1 MAVEFKA
8 GLKDVVAVNS
18 SICTVD
24 GERGLLTYRGYDI
37 RDLAT
42 QATFEEVV
50 YLLWYGELPTP
61 AELAAFTGEL
71 AAARALPPA
80 VLDSLQASPLSAH
93 PLEVLR
99 TAVSVAG
106 MSDPDSRSNSREANL
121 RKAVRLTAQIPVMVG
136 AWHRLRTGRP
146 PVAPRPDGSAAA
158 NFLYVLTGRPPT
170 PTASRTMDMIF
181 VLHADHEINAS
192 TFAARVAVATFTDLH
207 SAITAAIGTLKG
219 PRHGGANEDV
229 LEMLL
234 EIGDPRR
241 AAPYIEERWARRAR
255 LSREERARPE
265 NRIPGWGHAV
275 YKVDDPRAGVLQE
288 MARQL
293 SAEAGTTP
301 VYETAVRVYET
312 MHRISDLPVNVDFF
326 SAVVYHALGI
336 PIDLCTSIFAAS
348 RISGWC
354 AHALEQYGDRLIRP
368 RAHYTGP
375 PPRPFVPLAARG
387 SPAG

>member
-24 GERGLLTYRGYDI
+24 GERGRLTYRGYDI

-42 QATFEEVV
+42 KASYEEIVH
-50 YLLWYGELPTP
+50 LLWHGELPTGTQ
-61 AELAAFTGEL
+61 LSSITRDL
-71 AAARALPPA
+71 TAARALPEA
-80 VLDSLQASPLSAH
+80 VLVSMQTYPKTAH
-93 PLEVLR
+93 PLEALR
-99 TAVSVAG
+99 TAVSMLG
-106 MSDPDSRSNSREANL
+106 MHDPDAAVTDMPSTL
-121 RKAVRLTAQIPVMVG
+121 RKATRLTGQIPVLVG
-136 AWHRLRTGRP
+136 TWHRLREGLP
-146 PVAPRPDGSAAA
+146 AVAPLTGSTAE
-158 NFLYVLTGRPPT
+158 NFLYTLTGSRPT
-170 PTASRTMDMIF
+170 PVAARTMDMIF

-192 TFAARVAVATFTDLH
+192 TFATRVAVATFSDLH
-207 SAITAAIGTLKG
+207 SAIVAAIGTLKG

-234 EIGDPRR
+234 EIGGPAR
-241 AAPYIEERWARRAR
+241 AERYIEDRWAKRSA
-255 LSREERARPE
+255 LSREERAKPE

-275 YKVDDPRAGVLQE
+275 YKVDDPRAGVLRE

-293 SAEAGTTP
+293 SAEAGTMD
-301 VYETAVRVYET
+301 VYETAVQVFNT
-312 MHRISDLPVNVDFF
+312 MHRVSDLPVNVDFF

-336 PIDLCTSIFAAS
+336 PIDLCTSIFAAT

-354 AHALEQYGDRLIRP
+354 AHAMEQYHDRLIRP

-375 PPRPFVPLAARG
+375 APRAFVPIDQR
-387 SPAG
+387 